1 MLELML
7 AALAMQAPDPCFVG
21 PPEAAP
27 AQCPRWRQVRLVRQI
42 TDATGYV
49 DPGSVRRDGTAVELS
64 TLTVLTAPIANNIS
78 RFVVRA
84 RLDCAARTSVVLRTT
99 GYDAAGV
106 QVHDA
111 PVTADAP
118 QPAPAGSPRAVLMDE
133 FCPR

>member
-27 AQCPRWRQVRLVRQI
+27 AQCPRWRQIPLVRQI

-49 DPGSVRRDGTAVELS
+49 DPASVRRDGANVELS
-64 TLTVLTAPIANNIS
+64 TLTVLTAPIAGNIS

-84 RLDCAARTSVVLRTT
+84 RLDCAARATIMLRTT
-99 GYDAAGV
+99 GYDPAGV
-106 QVHDA
+106 RVHDA
-111 PVTADAP
+111 PVEGAAP
-118 QPAPAGSPRAVLMDE
+118 EPAPAGSPRAALMDE